1 MTATPATSDKPRR
14 PNNWISSSC
23 GNVYYRPRGKDKKA
37 PAPGLFP
44 RPLIEP
50 RRSRPHAIHIVTYPP
65 GYVPPELRPPPES
78 AWSRRNKVRAARK
91 ARHGDAS
98 NSSEQPSRRRRSER
112 SPTRTPVL
120 DKLLSQISSSSS
132 KLQTHAQKRLSV
144 LSTPDSPIADPATA
158 PNSQTGVQPPAHAG
172 DVIRPAPESINTQI
186 DTQPPTPSPHS
197 SASTLPNYSPISPA
211 STSPAT
217 TSHTARPQRAATDT
231 ALVAPRISTQ
241 AGHPA
246 NAHRRHSMMS
256 ARSAAKSSVTSF
268 VTELPK
274 PVASGSGVSCSILL
288 AEPNLFLAGFDHD
301 GSAHRNGHS
310 GTALLRGKLQLNVSK
325 NVKLKAVQLKL
336 VGRARTEWP
345 EGIPPLK
352 QDLFEEQG
360 LRTQVLTFFNAMYDG
375 WESEYGNQCSYTLKG
390 EAASNNSTY
399 LVVSTPGQNG
409 ARGAN
414 QTPKE
419 LKRLSLQNAQ
429 SRSFGKGES
438 PVSTTTQAKGFKI
451 FHPGTYDYSF
461 ELPIDHN
468 QLETINLQYGSVRW
482 ELHATIDRAGAFKPN
497 LHGMKEV
504 SIIRVPDQMS
514 LEMTEPISISRQWED
529 QLHYDIIISGKSFPI
544 GGRIPIAFKL
554 TPLAKV
560 QVHKLK
566 VYLTESIEYWTND
579 RRVTRKDPGRKVLL
593 LEKSAGKPLAENWAS
608 SDIRA
613 TRGGELSP
621 EQRAAAREQA
631 TRRRIQEAS
640 RRGVAPEPLPQ
651 PAENLL
657 GDLDLGLENLW
668 GSTEIEANVQI
679 PTCQMMARNR
689 ELRLNADCSWKNVNV
704 YHWIKV
710 VMRISRL
717 DPEDPTGTKRRH
729 FEISIDSPFTVLNC
743 RATQANTNLPAYTG
757 NEHQPMTCQ
766 TSCGCP
772 DAQSVPTEL
781 PQEAPTTL
789 VGAGRSAEDLPM
801 PPQAARLANGAANPA
816 SQQQGSPTMPQ
827 GACTRGARPMHLIRA
842 PSFCPPDIDDD
853 DSPPPLT
860 PLMINTDIPAFV
872 PSLISPPPQ
881 YDVVVGTPSVDGM
894 ADYFTRL
901 AHYGFEDQDSSG
913 SDDDTAPPR
922 ILDRSGRVNVAHP
935 RSPIGRMPSRSM
947 ELSRPNLGLNIA
959 NIAT

>member
-1 MTATPATSDKPRR
+1 
-14 PNNWISSSC
+14 
-23 GNVYYRPRGKDKKA
+23 
-37 PAPGLFP
+37 
-44 RPLIEP
+44 
-50 RRSRPHAIHIVTYPP
+50 
-65 GYVPPELRPPPES
+65 
-78 AWSRRNKVRAARK
+78 
-91 ARHGDAS
+91 
-98 NSSEQPSRRRRSER
+98 
-112 SPTRTPVL
+112 
-120 DKLLSQISSSSS
+120 
-132 KLQTHAQKRLSV
+132 
-144 LSTPDSPIADPATA
+144 
-158 PNSQTGVQPPAHAG
+158 
-172 DVIRPAPESINTQI
+172 
-186 DTQPPTPSPHS
+186 
-197 SASTLPNYSPISPA
+197 
-211 STSPAT
+211 
-217 TSHTARPQRAATDT
+217 
-231 ALVAPRISTQ
+231 
-241 AGHPA
+241 
-246 NAHRRHSMMS
+246 
-256 ARSAAKSSVTSF
+256 
-268 VTELPK
+268 
-274 PVASGSGVSCSILL
+274 
-288 AEPNLFLAGFDHD
+288 
-301 GSAHRNGHS
+301 
-310 GTALLRGKLQLNVSK
+310 
-325 NVKLKAVQLKL
+325 
-336 VGRARTEWP
+336 
-345 EGIPPLK
+345 
-352 QDLFEEQG
+352 
-360 LRTQVLTFFNAMYDG
+360 
-375 WESEYGNQCSYTLKG
+375 
-390 EAASNNSTY
+390 
-399 LVVSTPGQNG
+399 
-409 ARGAN
+409 
-414 QTPKE
+414 
-419 LKRLSLQNAQ
+419 
-429 SRSFGKGES
+429 
-438 PVSTTTQAKGFKI
+438 
-451 FHPGTYDYSF
+451 
-461 ELPIDHN
+461 
-468 QLETINLQYGSVRW
+468 
-482 ELHATIDRAGAFKPN
+482 
-497 LHGMKEV
+497 MKEV

-631 TRRRIQEAS
+631 TRRRMQEAS